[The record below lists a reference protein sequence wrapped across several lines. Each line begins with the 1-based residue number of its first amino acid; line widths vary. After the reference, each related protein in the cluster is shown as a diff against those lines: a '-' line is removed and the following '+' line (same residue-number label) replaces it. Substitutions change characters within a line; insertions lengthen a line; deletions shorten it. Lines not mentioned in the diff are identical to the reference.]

1 MLQKLAEIDKN
12 ALIGIS
18 EISRKFIGSESK
30 ANKISGSGPQKCS
43 RPVSMI
49 AQHQQKMARIDIWDP
64 PYHQ

>member
-30 ANKISGSGPQKCS
+30 ISGGGPQKCS

>member
-30 ANKISGSGPQKCS
+30 AHQKISGGGPQKCS

-49 AQHQQKMARIDIWDP
+49 AQHPDDIKE
-64 PYHQ
+64 

>member
-30 ANKISGSGPQKCS
+30 Q
-43 RPVSMI
+43 
-49 AQHQQKMARIDIWDP
+49 D
-64 PYHQ
+64 